1 MIAYEDRLIGQMRL
15 LPDISALLKQT
26 SSACSERDWE
36 LVQAALSRGMKETL
50 RQIWPEVLD
59 GDSADLVR
67 F

>member
-26 SSACSERDWE
+26 SSACLERDWE
-36 LVQAALSRGMKETL
+36 LAQAALSRGMKETL